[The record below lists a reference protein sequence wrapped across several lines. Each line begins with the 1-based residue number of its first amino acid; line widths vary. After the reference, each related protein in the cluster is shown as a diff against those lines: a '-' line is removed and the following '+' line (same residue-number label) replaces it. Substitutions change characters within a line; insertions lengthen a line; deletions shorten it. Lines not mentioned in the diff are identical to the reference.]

1 LQRDGQGNPLAAL
14 ETNNDITERKQAEEA
29 LRESEEQWKAAFE
42 NNPTMYFMIDE
53 GGTVLSVNPF
63 GAERL
68 GYRVDELIGRSV
80 LDVFYEADREAVQR
94 NIASC
99 LEQLGRSLRWE
110 LRKTRKDGGVIWVRE
125 TARAMSI
132 KQRAVALIACEDI
145 TERKRAEEELRR
157 SEAYLAEGQRLSHT
171 GTLGWTVASGEL
183 YWSDETYRI
192 FEYDCTEKPTV
203 ELVLQRT
210 HPEDVALIKQ
220 VIDAAQ
226 HESGFGFYTGC

>member
-1 LQRDGQGNPLAAL
+1 
-14 ETNNDITERKQAEEA
+14 
-29 LRESEEQWKAAFE
+29 
-42 NNPTMYFMIDE
+42 
-53 GGTVLSVNPF
+53 
-63 GAERL
+63 
-68 GYRVDELIGRSV
+68 
-80 LDVFYEADREAVQR
+80 
-94 NIASC
+94 
-99 LEQLGRSLRWE
+99 
-110 LRKTRKDGGVIWVRE
+110 
-125 TARAMSI
+125 MSI

-203 ELVLQRT
+203 ELVLQRA

-226 HESGFGFYTGC
+226 HESGFGFEHRLLMPDGRVKYLHVVANASERNQAGNREFVGAVMDVTATQAGRGGAARERAALPPHLPDRRCVDLGGGLLPGQGGDRRPEGWGGAGF